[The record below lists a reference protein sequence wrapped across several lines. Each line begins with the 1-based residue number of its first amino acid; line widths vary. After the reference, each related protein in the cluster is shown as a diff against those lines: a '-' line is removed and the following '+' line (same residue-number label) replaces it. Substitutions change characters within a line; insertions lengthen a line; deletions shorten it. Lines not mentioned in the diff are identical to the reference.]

1 MRKLVF
7 AFLCISLSCTLFSQD
22 STLVV
27 PKKKPVIDLSG
38 RANDHLM
45 FQFGWAGWA
54 GKPDS
59 INTKGFHKT
68 VNFYLMFDFPI
79 KTNPKMSI
87 GVGAGF
93 GTDHVYF
100 DKMYLG
106 IKDGTNTLRI
116 EDWSD
121 TVHFKRYKLAVAWLE
136 APLELR
142 YTKNPLNSN
151 KSFKMAIGVKVGTLF
166 NAHTRAND
174 YIDLA
179 GNTNPYTEKLASKR
193 FFNKNRLAVTGRVGI
208 GIFSLFGSYQV
219 TQLFKENLAPK
230 INPWSIGL
238 QISGL

>member
-1 MRKLVF
+1 MRKTFF
-7 AFLCISLSCTLFSQD
+7 AVLSLLLSCTLVAQD
-22 STLVV
+22 STKTA
-27 PKKKPVIDLSG
+27 PKKKPIIDLSG

-45 FQFGWAGWA
+45 FQIGMAGWS

-59 INTKGFHKT
+59 INTKGFSKS
-68 VNFYLMFDFPI
+68 VNFYLMMDFPV

-87 GVGAGF
+87 GVGVGF
-93 GTDHVYF
+93 GTDHVLF

-106 IKDGTNTLRI
+106 IKDGTPTLRI
-116 EDWSD
+116 EDRSD
-121 TVHFKRYKLAVAWLE
+121 TVYFKRYKLAVAWLE

-151 KSFKMAIGVKVGTLF
+151 KSFKAAIGVKVGTLF
-166 NAHTRAND
+166 NAHTRGND
-174 YIDLA
+174 FVDINGDI
-179 GNTNPYTEKLASKR
+179 NSYTQKEASKR
-193 FFNKNRLAVTGRVGI
+193 FFNKNRLAATARVGM
-208 GIFSLFGSYQV
+208 GVFSLFGSYQI